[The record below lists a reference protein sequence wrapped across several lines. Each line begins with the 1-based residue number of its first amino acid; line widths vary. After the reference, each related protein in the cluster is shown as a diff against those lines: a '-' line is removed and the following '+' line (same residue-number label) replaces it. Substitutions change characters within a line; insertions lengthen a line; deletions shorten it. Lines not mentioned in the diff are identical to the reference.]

1 MIQIIICDDDAA
13 FAERLSAAISTILT
27 RDSISAKILVC
38 NSAEEIGRETLV
50 SCDVAFLDVDF
61 KGKNY
66 NGIDI
71 ARELRSLRN
80 DAVIVFV
87 TNYVEFAP
95 EGYEVQA
102 FRYLLKNELPQKLE
116 ASIGKIIGQLRTE
129 KSDIKIQ
136 VDGEQ
141 IPLMIRDVVY
151 VESMGHNL
159 LFHVRCKGYEP
170 DRQYSC
176 YGAIGKMEEEL
187 SGRGFLR
194 SQKSY
199 LVNMAHIKKI
209 NSTEVLLS
217 NGVKLPV
224 SIKYYADCRRKYL
237 LWRGQH

>member
-38 NSAEEIGRETLV
+38 NSAEEIGRETLA

-129 KSDIKIQ
+129 KSDIKTKLT
-136 VDGEQ
+136 V
-141 IPLMIRDVVY
+141 
-151 VESMGHNL
+151 S
-159 LFHVRCKGYEP
+159 
-170 DRQYSC
+170 
-176 YGAIGKMEEEL
+176 
-187 SGRGFLR
+187 
-194 SQKSY
+194 KS
-199 LVNMAHIKKI
+199 H
-209 NSTEVLLS
+209 S
-217 NGVKLPV
+217 
-224 SIKYYADCRRKYL
+224 
-237 LWRGQH
+237 